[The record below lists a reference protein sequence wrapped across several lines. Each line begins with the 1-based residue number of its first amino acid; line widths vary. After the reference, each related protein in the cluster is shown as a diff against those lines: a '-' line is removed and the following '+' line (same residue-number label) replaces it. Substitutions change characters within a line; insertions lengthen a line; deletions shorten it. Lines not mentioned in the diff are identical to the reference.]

1 MITTVSS
8 IVLVTQNK
16 VNMTLLKVKRSAMN
30 LGFIAFLISSFSL
43 SVNAADVAAGKAK
56 AEALC
61 NACHGPNGNSQIPD
75 IPSLAG
81 MPPLSISNTLFYY
94 REGNRKNPIMTP
106 IAANLTNAEMKDVAA
121 YYSSQKREV
130 TYNTKPENIE
140 AGAKL
145 AQQYNCTQCHGPNL
159 LGVQHIPRVAG
170 QNHDYLL
177 TQLKGF
183 KAMTRAD
190 MDGNMS
196 SAVSAI
202 KLEDL
207 VLISDYAA
215 GMKSQ

>member
-1 MITTVSS
+1 MESS
-8 IVLVTQNK
+8 TVLVTQNK
-16 VNMTLLKVKRSAMN
+16 VNMTFLKVKQNAMSFG
-30 LGFIAFLISSFSL
+30 LIAFLISSFSL
-43 SVNAADVAAGKAK
+43 SANAADIAAGKAK

-61 NACHGPNGNSQIPD
+61 NACHGPNGNSQSPD
-75 IPSLAG
+75 IPALAG
-81 MPPLSISNTLFYY
+81 MPPLSISNTLYYY

-106 IAANLTNAEMKDVAA
+106 IAAGLSNAEMKDVAA
-121 YYSSQKREV
+121 YYASQAREV
-130 TYNTKPENIE
+130 THTTKPENVE
-140 AGAKL
+140 VGAKL

-159 LGVQHIPRVAG
+159 LGLQHIPRVAG

-207 VLISDYAA
+207 VLIGDYVA
-215 GMKSQ
+215 GLKSQ

>member
-1 MITTVSS
+1 
-8 IVLVTQNK
+8 
-16 VNMTLLKVKRSAMN
+16 MN
-30 LGFIAFLISSFSL
+30 FGFIAFLMSVMVSASGADIS
-43 SVNAADVAAGKAK
+43 AGKLK
-56 AEALC
+56 AEGLC
-61 NACHGPNGNSQIPD
+61 NACHGPNGNSQNAD

-81 MPPLSISNTLFYY
+81 MPALSIANTLFYY

-106 IAANLTNAEMKDVAA
+106 IASTLSNAEMKDLAA
-121 YYSSQKREV
+121 YYASQAREV
-130 TYNTKPENIE
+130 TYKSKPENIE
-140 AGAKL
+140 LGAKL

-159 LGVQHIPRVAG
+159 LGVQHIPRIAG

-207 VLISDYAA
+207 VLISDYVA
-215 GMKSQ
+215 GLKFQ

>member
-1 MITTVSS
+1 MF
-8 IVLVTQNK
+8 
-16 VNMTLLKVKRSAMN
+16 LLSVKQKAMG
-30 LGFIAFLISSFSL
+30 LGLIAFLMMSPFL
-43 SVNAADVAAGKAK
+43 SATAADLEAGKAK
-56 AEALC
+56 AENLC
-61 NACHGPNGNSQIPD
+61 NACHGPGGNSQNSE

-81 MPPLSISNTLFYY
+81 MPALSIANTLYFY
-94 REGNRKNPIMTP
+94 REGNRKNPIMSP
-106 IAANLTNAEMKDVAA
+106 IAATLTNAEMKDVAA
-121 YYSSQKREV
+121 YYAAQKRQV

-140 AGAKL
+140 KGKQL
-145 AQQYNCTQCHGPNL
+145 AAQYNCTQCHGPSL
-159 LGVQHIPRVAG
+159 LGVQHIPRISG

-207 VLISDYAA
+207 ITISDYVA
-215 GMKSQ
+215 GLKTE

>member
-1 MITTVSS
+1 MF
-8 IVLVTQNK
+8 
-16 VNMTLLKVKRSAMN
+16 LLKVKQNAMN
-30 LGFIAFLISSFSL
+30 LGFIAFLMSL
-43 SVNAADVAAGKAK
+43 VFTVNAADISAGKSK
-56 AEALC
+56 AEGLC
-61 NACHGPNGNSQIPD
+61 NACHGANGNSQNAD

-81 MPPLSISNTLFYY
+81 MPALSIANTLFYY

-106 IAANLTNAEMKDVAA
+106 IASTLSNAEMKDVAA
-121 YYSSQKREV
+121 YYAAQAREV
-130 TYNTKPENIE
+130 SYTSKPENIE
-140 AGAKL
+140 LGAKL
-145 AQQYNCTQCHGPNL
+145 TQQYNCTQCHGPNL
-159 LGVQHIPRVAG
+159 LGVQHIPRIAG

-207 VLISDYAA
+207 ILISDYVA
-215 GMKSQ
+215 GLKLQ